1 MQNLGIQ
8 QIALKN
14 YHLEILEFYNEIV
27 KKMGMKSFH
36 DIIKSYQSNLEEI
49 RGKFEEISKSK
60 LILQDTL
67 KSDLEVEVVKG
78 SIEKLFYFNI
88 SD

>member
-1 MQNLGIQ
+1 VQNLGIQ